1 MPHVRRSSRTLALS
15 WPLPHLRHPSPRR
28 LIPPS
33 RMPPPQVH
41 HRRLRL
47 VASPLL
53 SALTEAG
60 PLLLSL
66 ALPLSPSL
74 HLDPFVSSSDRPS
87 IFSRLAP
94 RPLICSGD
102 SPSWWIWCSGCTH
115 VSVRFAYLL
124 KIQSP
129 LLCLRKVLLDLDYG
143 ESLEAPGHDQ
153 CLS

>member
-1 MPHVRRSSRTLALS
+1 MPRVRRSSRTPALS
-15 WPLPHLRHPSPRR
+15 CPLPHLRHPSPRR

-47 VASPLL
+47 MASPLV

-66 ALPLSPSL
+66 SPPSL
-74 HLDPFVSSSDRPS
+74 HLDLFVSSSDRPS
-87 IFSRLAP
+87 IFSRLAL

-102 SPSWWIWCSGCTH
+102 SPSWWIWCSGCAQ
-115 VSVRFAYLL
+115 VSVCFASLL

-129 LLCLRKVLLDLDYG
+129 LLCL
-143 ESLEAPGHDQ
+143 
-153 CLS
+153 